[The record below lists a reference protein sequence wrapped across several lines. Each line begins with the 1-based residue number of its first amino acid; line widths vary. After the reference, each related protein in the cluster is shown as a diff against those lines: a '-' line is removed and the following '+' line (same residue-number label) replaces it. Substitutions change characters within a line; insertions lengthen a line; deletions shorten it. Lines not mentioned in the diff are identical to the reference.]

1 MALLKIVIAGVGTV
15 GTGVLNILA
24 KNKLFIEKKINK
36 KIIISAVASR
46 SLNKKIVI
54 PNGVKIFKK
63 AEELLN
69 FSDYDILVELI
80 GGDEGIA
87 KKIIFDALKKKKNVV
102 TANKALIAKHGKK
115 LKEAAEKSFSNIGF
129 EASVAGVIPIVK
141 ILNEFLI
148 SNKVKKVFGVL
159 NGTSNFI
166 LSKMLETKKNFNDI
180 LDEAKKLGYAEAD
193 PKFDINGT
201 DTAHK
206 IAILSMISFENEL
219 NLNTIYT
226 EGIEKIE
233 LDDLLFADSLGYKIK
248 LIGITE
254 KVKDK
259 VSQYV
264 YPSLINKSSVIANV
278 NNVYNGVVVES
289 DFSNKLFFQGHGA
302 GSFPTATS
310 VISDIINISDKK
322 KSYDFY
328 LKSKNF
334 KTFKKCTINERY
346 GSYYLRLVTDDK
358 PGVIADIS
366 NEFKKQGISMKSML
380 QKEDKKL
387 KSNFATIILTTHDC
401 FEKEMKAAVKKIN
414 KLHFIRQTSIVYRIE
429 NI

>member
-1 MALLKIVIAGVGTV
+1 M
-15 GTGVLNILA
+15 
-24 KNKLFIEKKINK
+24 
-36 KIIISAVASR
+36 
-46 SLNKKIVI
+46 
-54 PNGVKIFKK
+54 
-63 AEELLN
+63 
-69 FSDYDILVELI
+69 
-80 GGDEGIA
+80 
-87 KKIIFDALKKKKNVV
+87 
-102 TANKALIAKHGKK
+102 
-115 LKEAAEKSFSNIGF
+115 
-129 EASVAGVIPIVK
+129 
-141 ILNEFLI
+141 
-148 SNKVKKVFGVL
+148 KKVFGVL